1 MNLNPRNGA
10 LQKRQ
15 AFDIFSTLICELLA
29 GCYLPKNTYL
39 KFLSKNSSWS
49 LPNSWAVNVC
59 TTRRCLSPEQ
69 RDITIP
75 RSRFPVGI
83 LKAVFRN
90 IPRYSWPPQTLQLK
104 NMFAV
109 IFAKSKQDGMMGE
122 SVQSLTRLIKTQQ
135 LMNTCGKCLM
145 VFPQL
150 RMLIRKANKAKT
162 LLLPTSSSNPELK
175 GISMGLPMMLIL
187 FTAAESRSSFLNFCV
202 HIKWM
207 RYEQLDRGPETH
219 FT

>member
-1 MNLNPRNGA
+1 M
-10 LQKRQ
+10 
-15 AFDIFSTLICELLA
+15 
-29 GCYLPKNTYL
+29 
-39 KFLSKNSSWS
+39 
-49 LPNSWAVNVC
+49 C
-59 TTRRCLSPEQ
+59 TTRQCLSPEQ

-90 IPRYSWPPQTLQLK
+90 IPQYSWPPQTLQLK

-109 IFAKSKQDGMMGE
+109 IFAKSKQDGTMEE

-150 RMLIRKANKAKT
+150 WMLITKDHKAKT
-162 LLLPTSSSNPELK
+162 LLLPTSSSDPELE
-175 GISMGLPMMLIL
+175 GISMGLLMMSIP
-187 FTAAESRSSFLNFCV
+187 FTSAESRSSVLNFCV
-202 HIKWM
+202 HIK
-207 RYEQLDRGPETH
+207 
-219 FT
+219 

>member
-1 MNLNPRNGA
+1 MGHCKS
-10 LQKRQ
+10 QS
-15 AFDIFSTLICELLA
+15 FDIFSVLICELLA
-29 GCYLPKNTYL
+29 DRYLPKVCIWNSFL
-39 KFLSKNSSWS
+39 KTLLDLFPIHEL
-49 LPNSWAVNVC
+49 LNVC
-59 TTRRCLSPEQ
+59 TTRQCLSPEQ

-90 IPRYSWPPQTLQLK
+90 ILQYSWPPQTLQLK

-109 IFAKSKQDGMMGE
+109 IFAKSKQHWMMEE

-150 RMLIRKANKAKT
+150 RMLIRKAYKAKT
-162 LLLPTSSSNPELK
+162 LLLPTSSSDPELK
-175 GISMGLPMMLIL
+175 GISMGLLMMFIS
-187 FTAAESRSSFLNFCV
+187 FTSAESRSIFLNFCM

-207 RYEQLDRGPETH
+207 RYE
-219 FT
+219 